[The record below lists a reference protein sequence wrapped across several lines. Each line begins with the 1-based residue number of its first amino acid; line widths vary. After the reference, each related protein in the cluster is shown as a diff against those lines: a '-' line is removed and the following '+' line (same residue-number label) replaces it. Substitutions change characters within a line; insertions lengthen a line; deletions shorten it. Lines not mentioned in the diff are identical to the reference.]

1 MKGNGLFFSKILGA
15 KKKENYFDEIICTIP
30 SHNLGLIEWKDIRRP
45 ELLREVAQAD
55 HPPLALTFLGF
66 ERKQIEHAW
75 ICFLVPEIEKGKIL
89 GTLFSSTLFP
99 NRSPRD
105 HVLLTS
111 FVGEKV
117 LNYPNFCPKM
127 NLLAK
132 LSQKT
137 KFFLTFVEPLYL
149 STIDLA

>member
-1 MKGNGLFFSKILGA
+1 MACFFRRFSG

-66 ERKQIEHAW
+66 ERKQIEHALDGFG
-75 ICFLVPEIEKGKIL
+75 FLVPEVEKRKIL

-111 FVGEKV
+111 FVGGERN
-117 LNYPNFCPKM
+117 LNYPSCPKM
-127 NLLAK
+127 NLLR
-132 LSQKT
+132 
-137 KFFLTFVEPLYL
+137 
-149 STIDLA
+149 